1 MFNDLVE
8 IRRSVARAGREPTAL
23 MVEPESPC
31 IFQRRRRNVPH
42 ATAHHSLPS
51 MPCMHCNADARPY
64 NASMHLARPTG
75 AWFFFAPVLVLTGC
89 TAAAG
94 DPGFWFFACLA
105 LLLVAWGAWRLGR
118 MQAATALQV
127 ALRAEQQQRLAL
139 EQLQD
144 GVLWQCDAAMVV
156 VQARPARGSAPSHWT
171 CEQWLG
177 RDLLSLFAEVK
188 PQGPG
193 LEATDDSTTT
203 PPLKALTAAR
213 GLVLSHPVALQLAPP
228 LNTVLCALSASPVH
242 DGQGRFTGYL
252 GSLCTLR
259 STPNASPPAELPSH
273 DDALSFGFTLSH
285 DLRAPVRVVE
295 GFTRI
300 IKEDYAHQLDRVG
313 LDHLDRVMGAA
324 ARMNQMI
331 DAMLAVAKLTTQ
343 PVARQVVNLSQLANF
358 VVEDLRRGEP
368 DRQIN
373 IDIEAGLVV
382 QGDPT
387 LLRQLLDNL
396 LGNAWK
402 YTQRAAQP
410 CMQLLR
416 EQQGGEVVYVVKD
429 NGAGFDMRSVDRLFG
444 LFQRLHSAND
454 FPGTGVGLASVK
466 RIVARHGGRIWAQ
479 AEPGQ
484 GAAFHFTLRS

>member
-1 MFNDLVE
+1 MQV
-8 IRRSVARAGREPTAL
+8 SAG
-23 MVEPESPC
+23 
-31 IFQRRRRNVPH
+31 
-42 ATAHHSLPS
+42 
-51 MPCMHCNADARPY
+51 ARPY
-64 NASMHLARPTG
+64 NGRMHLARSTG
-75 AWFFFAPVLVLTGC
+75 AWFCFAPVLVLTGC

-94 DPGFWFFACLA
+94 DPGFWFFACLVM
-105 LLLVAWGAWRLGR
+105 LLVAWGAWQLGR
-118 MQAATALQV
+118 MHAAAVLQV
-127 ALRAEQQQRLAL
+127 ALRSEQQQRLAL

-144 GVLWQCDAAMVV
+144 AVLWQCDAAMVI
-156 VQARPARGSAPSHWT
+156 VQARPARGSPPPQWNY
-171 CEQWLG
+171 EQWLG
-177 RDLLSLFAEVK
+177 RGLLSLFAEIK
-188 PQGPG
+188 PQGPA
-193 LEATDDSTTT
+193 LDAADDDTTT
-203 PPLKALTAAR
+203 PPLQALTAAR

-228 LNTVLCALSASPVH
+228 INTVFCELSASPLH

-252 GSLCTLR
+252 GTLCALR
-259 STPNASPPAELPSH
+259 VALKTEPAAEPPSQV
-273 DDALSFGFTLSH
+273 DALSFGFTLSH

-331 DAMLAVAKLTTQ
+331 DAMLAVAKLATQ

-368 DRQIN
+368 DRQIS
-373 IDIEAGLVV
+373 IDIEAGLIV

-402 YTQRAAQP
+402 YTQRASQP
-410 CMQLLR
+410 SMQLLR

-454 FPGTGVGLASVK
+454 FPGTGVGLASVR

-479 AEPGQ
+479 AEPGH

>member
-1 MFNDLVE
+1 MCNDWVQ
-8 IRRSVARAGREPTAL
+8 IRGSVAKAGREQTAP
-23 MVEPESPC
+23 MVGPVSTRN
-31 IFQRRRRNVPH
+31 FQWQRRNVPH
-42 ATAHHSLPS
+42 TTASGRF
-51 MPCMHCNADARPY
+51 PCTPGLQGFTNARPY
-64 NASMHLARPTG
+64 NAPMHLARPTG
-75 AWFFFAPVLVLTGC
+75 AWFCFVPVLVFTGC

-94 DPGFWFFACLA
+94 DPGFWFFACLV
-105 LLLVAWGAWRLGR
+105 LLLVARGAWQLGG
-118 MQAATALQV
+118 MHGAASLQV
-127 ALRAEQQQRLAL
+127 TLRAEQQHRLAL
-139 EQLQD
+139 EQLHD
-144 GVLWQCDAAMVV
+144 GVLWQCDATMVV
-156 VQARPARGSAPSHWT
+156 VQARPARGLPLSHWS
-171 CEQWLG
+171 CEQWSG
-177 RDLLSLFAEVK
+177 KGLLSLFAEIK
-188 PQGPG
+188 PQGPAPD
-193 LEATDDSTTT
+193 ATDHSAIS
-203 PPLKALTAAR
+203 PSLMALTAAR

-228 LNTVLCALSASPVH
+228 LDTVICELSASPVH
-242 DGQGRFTGYL
+242 DGQGRFAGYV
-252 GSLCTLR
+252 GTLCALRGTLK
-259 STPNASPPAELPSH
+259 TEPTTEPSSH
-273 DDALSFGFTLSH
+273 VDALSFGFTLSH

-331 DAMLAVAKLTTQ
+331 DAMLAVAKLSTQ
-343 PVARQVVNLSQLANF
+343 PVARQAVNLSQLANF

-373 IDIEAGLVV
+373 IDIEAGLIV

-402 YTQRAAQP
+402 YTQRASQP
-410 CMQLLR
+410 SMQLLR

-454 FPGTGVGLASVK
+454 FPGTGVGLASVR
-466 RIVARHGGRIWAQ
+466 RIVARHGGRIWAL